1 MFYDQQD
8 IFLQNDYK
16 ELLTI
21 IGSLSRLSSD
31 SNIPYLYYRMA
42 ENIFCKSFHANNLAR
57 SDISIDASKG
67 DYGIGLK
74 TFLYK
79 NGACVEKIVEFNKQR
94 KLFFTSEDSNIK
106 DLVKKVA
113 DLRNERILTT
123 VNITGVNINQLLY
136 HCVVRA
142 DNKFLLYETNM
153 DLIDIDNIENVRNS
167 TDNTIYFDD
176 RKNEYCFNI
185 SKSTLFKKFY
195 VESLAEFDVPIIEDP
210 FELLYNFKSNVEQIE
225 TSLFPQTNIVGRVIL
240 PLYSTKGKIKN
251 VPERSGLNQW
261 NAKGRLRD
269 PDEVY
274 IPIPAWIHKVFANFF
289 PSRDEPFKLI
299 LPDRTELSAKVCQ
312 ENGKALMTNPNKD
325 LGKWLL
331 RKVLKLDEE
340 QLLTYNMLEK
350 KGIDSIEISKNNDGS
365 FNINFK
371 EIGTYENFE
380 NEYKS

>member
-1 MFYDQQD
+1 MQ
-8 IFLQNDYK
+8 
-16 ELLTI
+16 
-21 IGSLSRLSSD
+21 
-31 SNIPYLYYRMA
+31 A
-42 ENIFCKSFHANNLAR
+42 
-57 SDISIDASKG
+57 
-67 DYGIGLK
+67 
-74 TFLYK
+74 
-79 NGACVEKIVEFNKQR
+79 V
-94 KLFFTSEDSNIK
+94 
-106 DLVKKVA
+106 
-113 DLRNERILTT
+113 
-123 VNITGVNINQLLY
+123 
-136 HCVVRA
+136 
-142 DNKFLLYETNM
+142 
-153 DLIDIDNIENVRNS
+153 
-167 TDNTIYFDD
+167 
-176 RKNEYCFNI
+176 
-185 SKSTLFKKFY
+185 
-195 VESLAEFDVPIIEDP
+195 
-210 FELLYNFKSNVEQIE
+210 
-225 TSLFPQTNIVGRVIL
+225 
-240 PLYSTKGKIKN
+240 
-251 VPERSGLNQW
+251 NQW